1 METRSNHVLVGAVVL
16 ILLALLA
23 LFTVW
28 LARIGGTHEKEYDIF
43 YKQAVDGLAKGSQV
57 TYSGVV
63 SGQVKEIRIFDPQFV
78 RVRVQ
83 VTDDVPILQGTTATI
98 QGSFTGTSTVSLDG
112 GLKGQPALVCPQPVP
127 NHDCPYGVPVIP
139 TKTGGLGAILNS
151 APQLLERLS
160 TLTERLTGLLTDK
173 NQASIA
179 GILLNTNR
187 LTSALADRAPEIAAT
202 LAQTRVAIAQA
213 GVAAKQIGD
222 LAQTSNGLLAND
234 VKPTIANLNATI
246 ASARKSTDT
255 LNAALGDARP
265 GLQAFSKQTVPEVGQ
280 LVHDLRETAQSLN
293 SIATK
298 VDQQGA
304 SSLIG
309 SPKLPDYKPGK
320 SGGKGK

>member
-1 METRSNHVLVGAVVL
+1 M
-16 ILLALLA
+16 
-23 LFTVW
+23 
-28 LARIGGTHEKEYDIF
+28 
-43 YKQAVDGLAKGSQV
+43 
-57 TYSGVV
+57 
-63 SGQVKEIRIFDPQFV
+63 KEIRIFDPQFV

-112 GLKGQPALVCPQPVP
+112 GVKGEPPIACPEEHPETK
-127 NHDCPYGVPVIP
+127 CPYGVPVIP

-160 TLTERLTGLLTDK
+160 TLTERLTGLLTDR

-179 GILLNTNR
+179 GILDNTNR
-187 LTSALADRAPEIAAT
+187 LTHALADRGPEIAQT

-213 GVAAKQIGD
+213 GTAAKQIGD

-234 VKPTIANLNATI
+234 VKPTLANLNATI
-246 ASARKSTDT
+246 ASARASTDT

-280 LVHDLRETAQSLN
+280 LVHDLRETAQALN

-309 SPKLPDYKPGK
+309 SPKLPDYKPGR
-320 SGGKGK
+320 SGGARK

>member
-28 LARIGGTHEKEYDIF
+28 LARIGGTHQKEYDIF

-112 GLKGQPALVCPQPVP
+112 AVKGEPPIACPDPDPNKVCPL
-127 NHDCPYGVPVIP
+127 GKPVIP

-160 TLTERLTGLLTDK
+160 TLTERLTGMLSDR

-179 GILLNTNR
+179 GILDNTNR
-187 LTSALADRAPEIAAT
+187 LSAALADRGPEIAAT

-213 GVAAKQIGD
+213 GVAAQQIGN
-222 LAQTSNGLLAND
+222 LAQTTNGVLAND
-234 VKPTIANLNATI
+234 IQPTIRNLNGAI
-246 ASARKSTDT
+246 KSAQASADT
-255 LNAALGDARP
+255 LNSAIGDARP
-265 GLQAFSKQTVPEVGQ
+265 GLTTFSKQTIPQINQ
-280 LVHDLRETAQSLN
+280 LVRDLRVTSASL
-293 SIATK
+293 SAISER
-298 VDQQGA
+298 VEQGGA

-309 SPKLPDYKPGK
+309 QQKLPDYKGK
-320 SGGKGK
+320 